1 MIKIDKRIA
10 IELSGVSGTDPKVSL
25 VSKPFIVSA
34 VVFVSAGSIVG
45 SFWMMS
51 VLGVNV
57 LQLKEESLVHR
68 TFQIDGFLT
77 LLVMG
82 VGYMIVPRFRNI
94 LLPSKNIA
102 YISYL
107 LILCSILMSIA
118 SSINIYNYSFYIVS
132 RITHLSGVIVFGTM
146 MLSMLRI
153 RPRLLR
159 TADYFI
165 GLSTIT
171 LIITDIIE
179 VLRNLSNASQ
189 LGELQVLL
197 LFAILMI
204 FGIELKTL
212 PSFLGF
218 IRPARKL
225 IMTSLS
231 FAIATALIGFATI
244 IYDSNHTLVI
254 IFNLMLLGC
263 AISFA
268 KSVFIFGGFD
278 NTGILPLMQGE
289 KKARYIYTTRH
300 LRLAFI
306 FLYAGIASA
315 VAFITIDN
323 SYTLYDLAIHYTA
336 IGFIG
341 ITIALYLPMMLPP
354 ITGRI
359 VHFTSFNNIPII
371 LIVSG
376 LMMRT
381 FGDLIIMTNLATG
394 LTNYIAISSGWLIV
408 SAILAFII
416 MIHNSMKEITRR

>member
-1 MIKIDKRIA
+1 
-10 IELSGVSGTDPKVSL
+10 
-25 VSKPFIVSA
+25 
-34 VVFVSAGSIVG
+34 
-45 SFWMMS
+45 
-51 VLGVNV
+51 
-57 LQLKEESLVHR
+57 
-68 TFQIDGFLT
+68 
-77 LLVMG
+77 
-82 VGYMIVPRFRNI
+82 
-94 LLPSKNIA
+94 
-102 YISYL
+102 
-107 LILCSILMSIA
+107 
-118 SSINIYNYSFYIVS
+118 
-132 RITHLSGVIVFGTM
+132 
-146 MLSMLRI
+146 
-153 RPRLLR
+153 
-159 TADYFI
+159 
-165 GLSTIT
+165 
-171 LIITDIIE
+171 
-179 VLRNLSNASQ
+179 
-189 LGELQVLL
+189 
-197 LFAILMI
+197 
-204 FGIELKTL
+204 
-212 PSFLGF
+212 
-218 IRPARKL
+218 
-225 IMTSLS
+225 
-231 FAIATALIGFATI
+231 
-244 IYDSNHTLVI
+244 
-254 IFNLMLLGC
+254 MLLGC

>member
-1 MIKIDKRIA
+1 
-10 IELSGVSGTDPKVSL
+10 LSGVSGTDPKVSL

-51 VLGVNV
+51 VLGLNV